1 MRYTVHKWFFAWDF
15 EKEEKWLNEMSAKG
29 LQLVSVGFCKYLFEE
44 ADRGEYMYRLELLD
58 YLPSNAESIAY
69 IRFLEET
76 GIEYIGSVLR
86 WAYFRKKAADGV
98 FELYSDVDSK
108 IRHYKRI
115 LTLFFVVFPLTLN
128 GLISNI
134 NFGTRYSSDVNL
146 FFAVLSTLLVF
157 LLGFGIFK
165 VLKEIG
171 KLKKEKS
178 IRE

>member
-98 FELYSDVDSK
+98 FEIYSDVNSK
-108 IRHYKRI
+108 IKHCKRI
-115 LTLFFVVFPLTLN
+115 MA
-128 GLISNI
+128 
-134 NFGTRYSSDVNL
+134 L
-146 FFAVLSTLLVF
+146 FFAVIPVNLFSLIANIDNSIQYKHPVNYVITAILILLIL
-157 LLGFGIFK
+157 LLGFGILK
-165 VLKEIG
+165 VLIKIT
-171 KLKKEKS
+171 KLKRERAIKE
-178 IRE
+178 